1 MEPKDLTN
9 QTPVQENTPE
19 MEKNTESSE
28 IENQESLIEPAADIE
43 AETSTEPEADE
54 TEQTTEETLTE
65 DSPAKAEQAAATAD
79 EDEEELPVA
88 DEPLNTTGSE
98 PEASEPADKIPG
110 SSDEKE
116 AAEEVEAAE
125 TSSEEPKAI
134 SEDIGS
140 MEETAEDVDVEEPKS
155 PESVEEPVSETD
167 MVPEKA
173 EATEEA
179 VSEKAE
185 VPESAESTEEAVS
198 ENAEV
203 PESVEPKEEA
213 VPERAE
219 VPERLESEEEVSET
233 IEVPE
238 SDEEVGI
245 SEDIIAEKAEQT
257 AVQQPK
263 ANQQDDHDEEEE
275 EEEESEDIF
284 QNLSRE
290 ELVELLEET
299 VQQPDIQAI
308 KVKVSLIKVAYLHKE
323 KEEQADHYNR
333 FLSDGGIQE
342 EYSPALDQLSERY
355 QMAFNVYREKKQR
368 FNEEFER
375 EKLVNLEAKKRILEE
390 LKALISSEETLK
402 KTYDEFKNLQEE
414 WKHTGM
420 VPKSE
425 INQLWQNY
433 HFLVEKFFDKVK
445 INKELK
451 DLDLRKNL
459 ERKIELCEKAEE
471 LLIESSIIKSFKQ
484 LQQYHEE
491 WKEVGPVPQDKKDE
505 IWERFKIASD
515 QINERRRE
523 YYNSK
528 QGELESNF
536 LAKSALC
543 EKAEKVVSQTPE
555 TLKQW
560 QNRTSDINDL
570 LRVWKTIGPAPKKV
584 NNEVWNRF
592 KTCLDSHFT
601 SYKEFLDTLK
611 DQQLNNYNLKLDLCA
626 QAESLKNST
635 DWKNTSQDLIQLQ
648 REWKSIGPVPR
659 KHSDKIWKRFR
670 SACDEFFKNKSEFFS
685 SISQVED
692 DNMKKKEELIKK
704 LHEFEFT
711 ANRSENLETLKNFQ
725 REWLEIGHVPIKE
738 KDRLQNEFRN
748 VLNRHFDKLKIN
760 ASEVNAINY
769 KNRLDSI
776 KDTPDAGRVIYRE
789 RNALQIKISKL
800 QEDIMLWENNIGF
813 LAESKNANIFKV
825 EFQKKID
832 LAKQEV
838 ALMEAKLRY
847 LREM

>member
-1 MEPKDLTN
+1 METKDPIN
-9 QTPVQENTPE
+9 QTPEQENTPE
-19 MEKNTESSE
+19 KEENTVSSE
-28 IENQESLIEPAADIE
+28 IKNQEPLDDSTGTPRE
-43 AETSTEPEADE
+43 AGILTEPETDE
-54 TEQTTEETLTE
+54 PALTAEDSLTE
-65 DSPAKAEQAAATAD
+65 DPPAEAEQPAIIA
-79 EDEEELPVA
+79 EEKVAEVEKELPVV
-88 DEPLNTTGSE
+88 DEPLIAAGSE
-98 PEASEPADKIPG
+98 PAVPEIADNNPASSQETEASEEALTVETPPAESI
-110 SSDEKE
+110 
-116 AAEEVEAAE
+116 
-125 TSSEEPKAI
+125 TI
-134 SEDIGS
+134 SEDIETV
-140 MEETAEDVDVEEPKS
+140 EEESPVSEPIEVSDSTETVEEEVSKPVEEP
-155 PESVEEPVSETD
+155 ESVEEAEEPVSET
-167 MVPEKA
+167 VE
-173 EATEEA
+173 
-179 VSEKAE
+179 VS
-185 VPESAESTEEAVS
+185 ESTEEVGMH
-198 ENAEV
+198 
-203 PESVEPKEEA
+203 EEL
-213 VPERAE
+213 V
-219 VPERLESEEEVSET
+219 
-233 IEVPE
+233 
-238 SDEEVGI
+238 
-245 SEDIIAEKAEQT
+245 AEKAEEVK
-257 AVQQPK
+257 VQQQK
-263 ANQQDDHDEEEE
+263 QDHKEDHDDEEEE
-275 EEEESEDIF
+275 EEELEDIF
-284 QNLSRE
+284 ENLSRA
-290 ELVELLEET
+290 ELVDLLEEA
-299 VQQPDIQAI
+299 VQQPDIQTI
-308 KVKVSLIKVAYLHKE
+308 KVKVALIKVAYLHKE
-323 KEEQADHYNR
+323 KEEQADQYNR

-342 EYSPALDQLSERY
+342 DYTPAIDQISERY

-459 ERKIELCEKAEE
+459 ERKIELCEKTEE

-543 EKAEKVVSQTPE
+543 EKAEKVISQNPE

-570 LRVWKTIGPAPKKV
+570 LRVWKTIGQAPKKV

-592 KTCLDSHFT
+592 KICLDSHFS

-635 DWKNTSQDLIQLQ
+635 DWRNTSQDLIQLQ

-670 SACDEFFKNKSEFFS
+670 SACDEFFKHKSEFFS
-685 SISQVED
+685 SIAQVED
-692 DNMKKKEELIKK
+692 DNMNKKAELIKK
-704 LHEFEFT
+704 LQEFEFT
-711 ANRSENLETLKNFQ
+711 ANRSENLESLKNFQ

-748 VLNRHFDKLKIN
+748 VLNKHFDKLKIN

-769 KNRLDSI
+769 KNRLESI

-789 RNALQIKISKL
+789 SNALQIKVTKL
-800 QEDIMLWENNIGF
+800 KEDIMLWENNIGF
-813 LAESKNANIFKV
+813 LAESKNANIVKV

>member
-9 QTPVQENTPE
+9 QTPAQENIPE
-19 MEKNTESSE
+19 MEKNTESSA
-28 IENQESLIEPAADIE
+28 IENQELLNEPGTLME
-43 AETSTEPEADE
+43 AETSTKQDTDE
-54 TEQTTEETLTE
+54 TGQTVEETLTE
-65 DSPAKAEQAAATAD
+65 DSPAEAEQPAATAD
-79 EDEEELPVA
+79 EVEEKLTVVDEPVNAAGSEPETSEIAQNNSLSLTETEVDVDSETKETSSAETKTISESMEAAEEELP
-88 DEPLNTTGSE
+88 
-98 PEASEPADKIPG
+98 ASEPVEVLEGI
-110 SSDEKE
+110 E
-116 AAEEVEAAE
+116 AAEEKA
-125 TSSEEPKAI
+125 EEPEGTDI
-134 SEDIGS
+134 EDDTFSETTEVS
-140 MEETAEDVDVEEPKS
+140 
-155 PESVEEPVSETD
+155 ESVEEEQD
-167 MVPEKA
+167 A
-173 EATEEA
+173 
-179 VSEKAE
+179 EKAE
-185 VPESAESTEEAVS
+185 VPEKTVDVAIQGEIVS
-198 ENAEV
+198 E
-203 PESVEPKEEA
+203 KEEKA
-213 VPERAE
+213 V
-219 VPERLESEEEVSET
+219 
-233 IEVPE
+233 
-238 SDEEVGI
+238 
-245 SEDIIAEKAEQT
+245 
-257 AVQQPK
+257 VQQPK
-263 ANQQDDHDEEEE
+263 VDLQEDHDEEED
-275 EEEESEDIF
+275 EEEESEEVY
-284 QNLSRE
+284 QNLSRA
-290 ELVELLEET
+290 ELVELLEEA
-299 VQQPDIQAI
+299 VQQPDIQTI
-308 KVKVSLIKVAYLHKE
+308 KVKVALIKVAYLHKE
-323 KEEQADHYNR
+323 KEELADQYNR
-333 FLSDGGIQE
+333 FLSDGGVQE
-342 EYSPALDQLSERY
+342 DYTPAIDQISERY

-459 ERKIELCEKAEE
+459 ERKIELCEKTEE

-543 EKAEKVVSQTPE
+543 EKAEKVISQNPE

-592 KTCLDSHFT
+592 KTCLDSHF
-601 SYKEFLDTLK
+601 SNYKEFLDTLK

-635 DWKNTSQDLIQLQ
+635 DWRNTSQDLIQLQ

-670 SACDEFFKNKSEFFS
+670 SACDEFFKHKSEFFS
-685 SISQVED
+685 SIAQVED
-692 DNMKKKEELIKK
+692 DNMNKKAELLKK
-704 LHEFEFT
+704 LQEFEFT
-711 ANRSENLETLKNFQ
+711 ANRSENLESLKNFQ

-748 VLNRHFDKLKIN
+748 VLNKHFDKLKIN

-769 KNRLDSI
+769 KNRLESI

-813 LAESKNANIFKV
+813 LAESKNANIVKV

>member
-9 QTPVQENTPE
+9 QTPEQENTPE

-28 IENQESLIEPAADIE
+28 IENQESLNEPSGDLME
-43 AETSTEPEADE
+43 AETSTVPETDK
-54 TEQTTEETLTE
+54 TQQTAEEALTE
-65 DSPAKAEQAAATAD
+65 NSPPEAEQAAASAD
-79 EDEEELPVA
+79 DVEEEMPVV
-88 DEPLNTTGSE
+88 DETIDETGSE
-98 PEASEPADKIPG
+98 PEASEIADNIPA
-110 SSDEKE
+110 SSPETE
-116 AAEEVEAAE
+116 AAEEEETGE
-125 TSSEEPKAI
+125 TSTEESVAI
-134 SEDIGS
+134 SEDIEAV
-140 MEETAEDVDVEEPKS
+140 EEEAPVSEPVEELVSAEKVEEPVEKT
-155 PESVEEPVSETD
+155 ESGELEEKPVSETD
-167 MVPEKA
+167 EVPEIVDK
-173 EATEEA
+173 EEEQD
-179 VSEKAE
+179 SEKVE
-185 VPESAESTEEAVS
+185 VPESAELAAETASEKVEVPENTDEVGTPEEAV
-198 ENAEV
+198 AE
-203 PESVEPKEEA
+203 KEET
-213 VPERAE
+213 V
-219 VPERLESEEEVSET
+219 
-233 IEVPE
+233 
-238 SDEEVGI
+238 
-245 SEDIIAEKAEQT
+245 
-257 AVQQPK
+257 VQQK
-263 ANQQDDHDEEEE
+263 KEDHQDDHDEDEE
-275 EEEESEDIF
+275 EEEESEENY

-290 ELVELLEET
+290 ELVELLEEA
-299 VQQPDIQAI
+299 VQQLDIQTI
-308 KVKVSLIKVAYLHKE
+308 KVKVALIKVAYLHKE
-323 KEEQADHYNR
+323 KEEQADHYKR
-333 FLSDGGIQE
+333 FLIDGGIQE

-459 ERKIELCEKAEE
+459 ERKIELCEKTEE

-528 QGELESNF
+528 QGELESNY

-543 EKAEKVVSQTPE
+543 EKAEKVVSQNPE

-592 KTCLDSHFT
+592 KTSLDSHFT

-635 DWKNTSQDLIQLQ
+635 DWRNTSQDLIQLQ

-692 DNMKKKEELIKK
+692 DNLNKKEELIKK
-704 LHEFEFT
+704 LQEFEFT

-748 VLNRHFDKLKIN
+748 VLNKHFDKLKIN

-789 RNALQIKISKL
+789 RNTLQIKISKL

-813 LAESKNANIFKV
+813 LAESKNANIVKV